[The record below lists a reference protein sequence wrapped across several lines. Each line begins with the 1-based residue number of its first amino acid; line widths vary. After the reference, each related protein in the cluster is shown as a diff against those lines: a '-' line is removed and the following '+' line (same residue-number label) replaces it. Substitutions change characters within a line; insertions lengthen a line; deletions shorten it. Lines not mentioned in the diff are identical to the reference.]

1 MKVLI
6 VGGNGQLGWELQR
19 TVPKGYDISAVDVPD
34 IDITK
39 PESIAAVMD
48 REKPDWVVNCAAYT
62 NVDGAESDREAAHA
76 INCDGAAN
84 LARAVSGAGARLV
97 HISTDFIFS
106 GEASR
111 PYKTEDVPAPQSVY
125 GQTKLDGEKAVAKIL
140 GDEAL
145 TIRTAWLYSSHGANF
160 VHTMIRLM
168 REKPALTIIDDQ
180 IGTPCWA
187 KGLAEAVWA
196 AVEKNLAGVFHW
208 TDAGVASWYDF
219 AVAIQEEALAQGLL
233 EKKIPVTPIP
243 TDAYPTP
250 ARRPAFSVLDKT
262 GTWEA
267 TGLTPC
273 HWREQL
279 RSMVQEIKDNEMKVQ
294 EIKTREING

>member
-1 MKVLI
+1 MKVMI
-6 VGGNGQLGWELQR
+6 VGAKGQLGWELQR
-19 TVPKGYDISAVDVPD
+19 TAPAGVDISALDMPE

-39 PESIAAVMD
+39 PESVTTVMD
-48 REKPDWVVNCAAYT
+48 RENPDWVVNCAAYT
-62 NVDGAESDREAAHA
+62 NVDGAESERDAAHA

-84 LARAVSGAGARLV
+84 LARAVSGKGRRLV

-111 PYKTEDVPAPQSVY
+111 PYKPGDIPAPQSVY
-125 GQTKLDGEKAVAKIL
+125 GQTKLDGEKAVSAIL
-140 GDEAL
+140 GDNTL
-145 TIRTAWLYSSHGANF
+145 VIRTAWLYSAHGNNF

-168 REKPALTIIDDQ
+168 KEKPALTVIDDQ

-187 KGLAEAVWA
+187 KGLAQAVWIS
-196 AVEKNLAGVFHW
+196 VEKNLAGNFHW

-233 EKKIPVTPIP
+233 DKAIPVAPVP
-243 TDAYPTP
+243 TEAFPTP

-262 GTWEA
+262 ATWES
-267 TGLTPC
+267 TGLIPV
-273 HWREQL
+273 HWRTQL
-279 RSMVQEIKDNEMKVQ
+279 RSMIQEIRIQ
-294 EIKTREING
+294 ESKTREKDQ